1 MKKLIMMGYLIGSLT
16 TLSCDGVESDV
27 NKLTTTAKKIF
38 VEVDNVKNTTG
49 GTEKRAVVVRRLE
62 DELIEQLLTLSHI
75 KEVHSEEMPQEGQND
90 VSELMGETKKQIKG
104 IHGLY

>member
-16 TLSCDGVESDV
+16 TLSCDGVASDI
-27 NKLTTTAKKIF
+27 NKLSATAKNIL
-38 VEVDNVKNTTG
+38 VEVENAKHTTG

-75 KEVHSEEMPQEGQND
+75 KEVHMKELLQKGQD
-90 VSELMGETKKQIKG
+90 DITELMSEAKKRIKEV
-104 IHGLY
+104 HGLY